1 MKNIAINKKAT
12 FDYQISLKLDAG
24 IVLTGPE
31 VKSLRN
37 NSSSIKESY
46 IENEGGEL
54 WLCNCHIKKYESS
67 NEKDHSPVRK
77 RKLLL
82 NKKELNRV
90 LGSVRREGFSV
101 VPISIYFNDRGLAK
115 LNIGLGKGKRK
126 FDKRDTQKKKDWN
139 KVKQRLLKNS

>member
-1 MKNIAINKKAT
+1 MKIIATNQKAT
-12 FDYQISLKLDAG
+12 FDYQISLNLDAG

-54 WLCNCHIKKYESS
+54 WLCNCHIKKYASS
-67 NEKDHSPVRK
+67 NEKENNPIRK

-82 NKKELNRV
+82 NKKELNKV
-90 LGSVRREGFSV
+90 LGSVRREGYTV
-101 VPISIYFNDRGLAK
+101 VPISIYFNDKGFAK
-115 LNIGLGKGKRK
+115 LNIGLGKGKKK
-126 FDKRDTQKKKDWN
+126 FDKRQTQKLKDWN
-139 KVKQRLLKNS
+139 KTKERLLKNS

>member
-1 MKNIAINKKAT
+1 MKIIATNKKAT

-24 IVLTGPE
+24 VVLTGAE

-46 IENEGGEL
+46 IENDDGEL

-67 NEKDHSPVRK
+67 NEKDHNPIRK

-82 NKKELNRV
+82 N
-90 LGSVRREGFSV
+90 
-101 VPISIYFNDRGLAK
+101 
-115 LNIGLGKGKRK
+115 RK
-126 FDKRDTQKKKDWN
+126 
-139 KVKQRLLKNS
+139 

>member
-1 MKNIAINKKAT
+1 MKVIATNKKAT

-24 IVLTGPE
+24 IVLTGSE

-46 IENEGGEL
+46 IEDNTGEL

-67 NEKDHSPVRK
+67 NEKDHNPVRK

-82 NKKELNRV
+82 NKKELNKLSGLIRK
-90 LGSVRREGFSV
+90 EGFSV
-101 VPISIYFNDRGLAK
+101 VPISLYFNDNGVVK
-115 LNIGLGKGKRK
+115 LNIGLGKGKKK
-126 FDKRDTQKKKDWN
+126 FDKRETQKIKDWN
-139 KVKQRLLKNS
+139 KAKQRILKHS

>member
-1 MKNIAINKKAT
+1 MKIIATNKKAN

-24 IVLTGPE
+24 IVLTGSE

-54 WLCNCHIKKYESS
+54 WLCNCHIKKYDSS
-67 NEKDHSPVRK
+67 HEKDHNPTRK

-82 NKKELNRV
+82 NKKEINKLIGKIQRDG
-90 LGSVRREGFSV
+90 LTI
-101 VPISIYFNDRGLAK
+101 VPTKMYFKKGKAK
-115 LNIGLGKGKRK
+115 LELAVAKGKK
-126 FDKRDTQKKKDWN
+126 QFDKRASKKNRDWSRD
-139 KVKQRLLKNS
+139 KARYIRKSS

>member
-1 MKNIAINKKAT
+1 MKIIATNKKAT

-24 IVLTGPE
+24 IVLTGSE
-31 VKSLRN
+31 IKSLRD
-37 NSSSIKESY
+37 NSSSIKESH
-46 IENEGGEL
+46 IENNVGEL

-67 NEKDHSPVRK
+67 NERDHNPTRK

-82 NKKELNRV
+82 NKKELNKV

-115 LNIGLGKGKRK
+115 LNLGIGKGKKK
-126 FDKRDTQKKKDWN
+126 FDKRETQKIKDWN
-139 KVKQRLLKNS
+139 KAKQRLLKNS

>member
-1 MKNIAINKKAT
+1 MNIIATNKKAT
-12 FDYQISLKLDAG
+12 FDYQISLKLNVG

-37 NSSSIKESY
+37 NSPSIKESY

-67 NEKDHSPVRK
+67 NEKDHNPIRK

-82 NKKELNRV
+82 NKKELNKV
-90 LGSVRREGFSV
+90 LGSVRRDGFAV
-101 VPISIYFNDRGLAK
+101 VPISIYFTDKGLAK
-115 LNIGLGKGKRK
+115 LNIGLGKGKKK
-126 FDKRDTQKKKDWN
+126 FDKRETQKMKDWN
-139 KVKQRLLKNS
+139 KTKQRLLKNS

>member
-1 MKNIAINKKAT
+1 MKIIATNKKAT
-12 FDYQISLKLDAG
+12 FDYYISLKLDAG

-46 IENEGGEL
+46 IENEDGEL

-67 NEKDHSPVRK
+67 NEKDHNPIRR

-82 NKKELNRV
+82 NKKELNKL
-90 LGSVRREGFSV
+90 LGSVKRDGFSV
-101 VPISIYFNDRGLAK
+101 VPINIYLNDKGLIK
-115 LNIGLGKGKRK
+115 LNIGLGKGKKK
-126 FDKRDTQKKKDWN
+126 FDKRETQKIKDWN
-139 KVKQRLLKNS
+139 KNKQRLIKNI

>member
-1 MKNIAINKKAT
+1 MKIITTNKKAT
-12 FDYQISLKLDAG
+12 FDYQISLKLNAG

-46 IENEGGEL
+46 IENEGEEL

-67 NEKDHSPVRK
+67 NEKDHDPIRK

-82 NKKELNRV
+82 NKKELNKV
-90 LGSVRREGFSV
+90 LGSVRRDGFSL
-101 VPISIYFNDRGLAK
+101 VPISIYFNHKGMAK
-115 LNIGLGKGKRK
+115 LNIGLGKGKK
-126 FDKRDTQKKKDWN
+126 KYDKRETQKIKDWN
-139 KVKQRLLKNS
+139 KAKQRLLKNT

>member
-1 MKNIAINKKAT
+1 MKIIATNKKAT
-12 FDYQISLKLDAG
+12 FDYQITLKLDAG

-37 NSSSIKESY
+37 NSSSIKESF

-67 NEKDHSPVRK
+67 NEKNNDPTRK

-82 NKKELNRV
+82 NKKELNKV
-90 LGSVRREGFSV
+90 IGSIKKDGFAV
-101 VPISIYFNDRGLAK
+101 VPINIYFNDKGLAK
-115 LNIGLGKGKRK
+115 LNIGLGKGKKK
-126 FDKRDTQKKKDWN
+126 FDKRETQKIKDWN
-139 KVKQRLLKNS
+139 KTKQRLLKNS

>member
-1 MKNIAINKKAT
+1 MKIIATNKKAT
-12 FDYQISLKLDAG
+12 FDFQISLKLDAG

-46 IENEGGEL
+46 IESDGGEL

-67 NEKDHSPVRK
+67 NDKDNNPTRK

-82 NKKELNRV
+82 NKKELNKV
-90 LGSVRREGFSV
+90 LGLLRREGFSV
-101 VPISIYFNDRGLAK
+101 VPISIYFNDKGLVK
-115 LNIGLGKGKRK
+115 LNIGLGKGKKK
-126 FDKRDTQKKKDWN
+126 FDKRETQKMKDWN
-139 KVKQRLLKNS
+139 KAKQRLLKNS